1 MVIVTDELVTIGTFS
16 LLTGLSIPTLRHYD
30 ELGLLRPAS
39 VDPRTGYRRYGYAQV
54 GIGRR
59 VRLLREAELSTEE
72 LATILN
78 GTDAD
83 ARVVLDRRRA
93 DLRERAGR
101 VEAVLERLTD
111 TERAETPMTTATD
124 FRLAT
129 VNLGVDSQADL
140 EVAARFWGE
149 VLGTALEDWGDGGR
163 QVVLGEGDGIGFL
176 NVRVRSAEEPHFGH
190 RTAFGLAVIGLE
202 ETHQR
207 ALAAGAAEQYPP
219 TDGVNRPRSSRI
231 EDPVGNRVVLW
242 ESAR

>member
-1 MVIVTDELVTIGTFS
+1 MVFVTDELVTIGTFS

-30 ELGLLRPAS
+30 EIGLLRPAS

-59 VRLLREAELSTEE
+59 VRLLREAELSTED

-83 ARVVLDRRRA
+83 ARAVLDRRRA
-93 DLRERAGR
+93 ELRERAGR

-111 TERAETPMTTATD
+111 SERAEAPMTTATD

-140 EVAARFWGE
+140 ELAARFWGE

-176 NVRVRSAEEPHFGH
+176 NFRVRSAEEPHFGH
-190 RTAFGLAVIGLE
+190 RTAFGLAVMGLE

-207 ALAAGAAEQYPP
+207 ALAAGAVEQIRRR
-219 TDGVNRPRSSRI
+219 T
-231 EDPVGNRVVLW
+231 
-242 ESAR
+242 A

>member
-83 ARVVLDRRRA
+83 ARA
-93 DLRERAGR
+93 WCWTGGAPNS
-101 VEAVLERLTD
+101 A
-111 TERAETPMTTATD
+111 
-124 FRLAT
+124 
-129 VNLGVDSQADL
+129 N
-140 EVAARFWGE
+140 AR
-149 VLGTALEDWGDGGR
+149 GG
-163 QVVLGEGDGIGFL
+163 
-176 NVRVRSAEEPHFGH
+176 S
-190 RTAFGLAVIGLE
+190 
-202 ETHQR
+202 
-207 ALAAGAAEQYPP
+207 
-219 TDGVNRPRSSRI
+219 RPCWS
-231 EDPVGNRVVLW
+231 D
-242 ESAR
+242 